1 MHPRLRDITPCFES
15 ITSQSILFSYFPGR
29 VVESFT
35 LRSSGMIFLGKEDKP
50 IFSSALFIC
59 NSLSV
64 LYVRTSSRQELLC
77 WRLAMKIKVAS
88 DLNTHYRNKRL
99 TLIHFSY
106 FDAFFSKF
114 SGTIKESLVEIFIF
128 FAKEGLGFINSKLF
142 PCSDI

>member
-35 LRSSGMIFLGKEDKP
+35 LRSSGMILGKEDKT

-64 LYVRTSSRQELLC
+64 LYVRTPSRQELLC
-77 WRLAMKIKVAS
+77 WRLAMNIQVAS
-88 DLNTHYRNKRL
+88 DLNTHHRNKRL
-99 TLIHFSY
+99 TLIHFSSS
-106 FDAFFSKF
+106 DAFFSKF